1 MSFKE
6 DIERLIPEPGCFIVF
21 EEEDNQSSPKTES
34 RKIKVKKEAK
44 WGKTNIKAQ
53 RSDFYIWILSFI

>member
-6 DIERLIPEPGCFIVF
+6 DIEKLIPEPGCFIAF

-44 WGKTNIKAQ
+44 KFKNAYELFLIAKEIPLI
-53 RSDFYIWILSFI
+53 Y